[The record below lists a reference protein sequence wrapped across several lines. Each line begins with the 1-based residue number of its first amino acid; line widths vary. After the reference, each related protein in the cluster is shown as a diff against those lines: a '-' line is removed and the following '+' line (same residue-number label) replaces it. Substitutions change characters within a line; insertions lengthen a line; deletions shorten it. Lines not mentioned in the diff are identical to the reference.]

1 MNTKIAS
8 IQNRQSFNN
17 VLIVGSG
24 AIGMLWYSHF
34 IMRIKQSVNCY
45 LYQSPNKAALAS
57 QIHFTTLENKTI
69 SLPSQILGQDTHK
82 KIDVILLCVKS
93 YQVNQAI
100 EDIKSLIGPNTIVI
114 ISHNGLG
121 ALNTR
126 SSSILTN
133 NIVLDLLTT
142 HGCLKR
148 THNDIVHT
156 GAGVSHIG
164 VKFGQPSN
172 VLSSTITQQLNAVL
186 PEVQWADDLLAKQWL
201 KLAINCVIN
210 PLTALFDISNGDV
223 THKRFNE
230 TINTLINEIVLVAK
244 TQQISL
250 ESTALKET
258 VLLVAKNTANNS
270 SSMRCD
276 VQQERP
282 TEIEYINGY
291 IHRLG
296 QEFNIPTPQNTALY
310 HQVLAL

>member
-1 MNTKIAS
+1 VVHDCLRKKRSNMNTKIAS

-34 IMRIKQSVNCY
+34 IMRMRQSVNCY

-57 QIHFTTLENKTI
+57 QIHFTT
-69 SLPSQILGQDTHK
+69 LGQDTHK

-100 EDIKSLIGPNTIVI
+100 ENIKSLIAPNTIVI

-156 GAGVSHIG
+156 GAGVSHI
-164 VKFGQPSN
+164 GQPSN

-230 TINTLINEIVLVAK
+230 TINALINEIVLVAK

-250 ESTALKET
+250 ESTTLKET

-282 TEIEYINGY
+282 TEVEYINGY

-296 QEFNIPTPQNTALY
+296 QEFNIPTPRNTALY